1 MGAECMKEINDGAI
15 SKVVLF
21 CLIKIPLVL
30 IFGIGIY
37 SAQRVNLFGDAI
49 PLATEPY
56 TAEPDS
62 VGYSTIKQSSLTE
75 KGLHFA
81 AELGTKSTQPIAG
94 IIITPAQKLSFDF
107 STYEYLTI
115 KLDSGSSRFNFTM
128 TVFEKGFSDS
138 VNTNS
143 HRYLQLEHTVS
154 QGKSTI
160 TVPLKSLPTPVF
172 WYLMNNTHRERF
184 SKADF
189 SAVTSLIFSNHPAEK
204 SGTPFN
210 LEIREISFSRSYKP
224 FWILLGVTILFWI
237 LTFVVFKLRTK
248 RVKILLP
255 EGLTIPADQF
265 EEKLFLELQNS
276 LGDTGLTIEKLALR
290 CGVSVS
296 RIRKTILAK
305 AGISFSEYLREQR
318 LAESCRLLSLTDLE
332 IKEIAH
338 RSGFAHSSSFTR
350 AFREKFTISP
360 TEFRLQSRSKK
371 F

>member
-1 MGAECMKEINDGAI
+1 MKEFNNQFAFKTILLGVI
-15 SKVVLF
+15 VIPFVL
-21 CLIKIPLVL
+21 LLWV
-30 IFGIGIY
+30 GTY
-37 SAQRVNLFGDAI
+37 SAQKMNLFDTSTSFN
-49 PLATEPY
+49 TEPY

-62 VGYSTIKQSSLTE
+62 AGYSKIIESSLTE
-75 KGLHFA
+75 NGLHFTA
-81 AELGTKSTQPIAG
+81 QLGTKSTQPIAG
-94 IIITPAQKLSFDF
+94 IILTPAQKFAFDV
-107 STYEYLTI
+107 SSYEYLTI
-115 KLDSGSSRFNFTM
+115 GLDSGSSRFNFTM
-128 TVFEKGFSDS
+128 TVFEKGFSDTT
-138 VNTNS
+138 NTDS

-184 SKADF
+184 NSPDF
-189 SAVTSLIFSNHPAEK
+189 SEVTSLIFSNHPAELHG
-204 SGTPFN
+204 SPFS

-224 FWILLGVTILFWI
+224 FWILVGVTISFWI
-237 LTFVVFKLRTK
+237 LAFVVSKLRTK
-248 RVKILLP
+248 RVKIIIP
-255 EGLTIPADQF
+255 EGLSVPADQF
-265 EEKLFLELQNS
+265 EEKLFSELQNS
-276 LGDTGLTIEKLALR
+276 LGDTELTIEKLALC

-296 RIRKTILAK
+296 RIKKTILNK

-350 AFREKFTISP
+350 AFREKFSSSP